1 MGNEAERQEYC
12 MEEDGLIFAGSW
24 NKIVK
29 MHWTF
34 GQFEKDI
41 LDITFRLLNEDTTTK
56 SNAAKSA
63 KMHGSPVFVSRVL
76 SAMVRFD

>member
-1 MGNEAERQEYC
+1 MGNEAEREEYC
-12 MEEDGLIFAGSW
+12 MEENGLIFAGSW

-41 LDITFRLLNEDTTTK
+41 LDITFRLFIC
-56 SNAAKSA
+56 SYFA
-63 KMHGSPVFVSRVL
+63 VFFYPNL
-76 SAMVRFD
+76 